1 MLANALQAMNLRAK
15 LERLAKLENAVWVT
29 SPLTRA
35 VETFLLSCPKG
46 HLLKPGVPQ
55 STSAA
60 CIKVCLPLQCTGTQH
75 LKRSAV
81 IPAAMSPGCT
91 DLLPSLQVAIRPE
104 LAEHLVTTGDI
115 GMPRAWLED
124 RFPEVCLCSVP
135 ILHKYMSSNDG
146 PLEIHSKC
154 CSLLSM
160 Q

>member
-1 MLANALQAMNLRAK
+1 MNLRAK

-55 STSAA
+55 SSSAA
-60 CIKVCLPLQCTGTQH
+60 RIKVCLPLHYCWNSAFRSKH
-75 LKRSAV
+75 LIRSAV
-81 IPAAMSPGCT
+81 IPAAIWPGCT

-124 RFPEVCLCSVP
+124 RFPEVNLCSVSHSSQIYEQ
-135 ILHKYMSSNDG
+135 ILMGH
-146 PLEIHSKC
+146 
-154 CSLLSM
+154 
-160 Q
+160 